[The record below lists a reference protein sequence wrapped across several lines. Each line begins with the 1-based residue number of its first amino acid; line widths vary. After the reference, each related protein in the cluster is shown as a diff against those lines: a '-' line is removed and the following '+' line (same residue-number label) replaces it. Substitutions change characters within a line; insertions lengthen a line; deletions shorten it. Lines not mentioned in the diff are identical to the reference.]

1 MYTLTWQPP
10 YDWQWMFGFLGA
22 RAVEGIETV
31 TERYYERSF
40 TCQRHQ
46 GIFRVT
52 PDLNANTL
60 IRGLEKGTGMNT
72 LRTSLRYII
81 GIIYSY
87 RQHANA
93 PSLCK
98 NVLQYN

>member
-40 TCQRHQ
+40 TCQRH
-46 GIFRVT
+46 
-52 PDLNANTL
+52 
-60 IRGLEKGTGMNT
+60 
-72 LRTSLRYII
+72 
-81 GIIYSY
+81 
-87 RQHANA
+87 
-93 PSLCK
+93 
-98 NVLQYN
+98 